1 MPPRCLTPLYGLL
14 FPTSLSD
21 WSWEKATL
29 PSSLGGLN
37 LRLASIHAP
46 AAFIGSLVR
55 CQDLISRVLGQTP
68 NESSHLHSTFLALV
82 HNAART
88 IWHSLED
95 IDIPL
100 TQKAL
105 SRAIDE
111 ATFDHLLAS
120 AADTRSKA
128 LVLSSSIPYA
138 SDWINVIPS
147 QALGIHFLDR
157 EFRGCLQYWLGLPMI
172 EEGHHCPFCQSPADR
187 FGDHQ
192 VGCGGNGDRIHRHD
206 SLRDALFSAA
216 QSAAL
221 EPRKE
226 MPSLVP
232 GSASRTAD
240 VFLPTWERDQPA
252 ALDVTVVSTLQ
263 NRTVVRAASVSG
275 YALSVARERNMAAHS
290 ESCQSVGVSFIPMVV
305 ETLGGWD
312 EEATLKLSYSKVRAF
327 FHSPRQGRPAIFS

>member
-1 MPPRCLTPLYGLL
+1 MAFALRTCPPEYIANASNVFDSAIRA
-14 FPTSLSD
+14 SLSD
-21 WSWEKATL
+21 ITGCPLADWSWDKATL

-37 LRLASIHAP
+37 LRLASIYAP

-68 NESSHLHSTFLALV
+68 NESSHLQSTFLALV
-82 HNAART
+82 HNAARPN
-88 IWHSLED
+88 WHSLED

-105 SRAIDE
+105 SRASDE

-120 AADTRSKA
+120 AADTRSKT
-128 LVLSSSIPYA
+128 LVLSTSIPHA
-138 SDWINVIPS
+138 GDWINVIAS
-147 QALGIHFLDR
+147 QALGLHVLDR
-157 EFRGCLQYWLGLPMI
+157 EFRGCLQYLLGLPMI

-187 FGDHQ
+187 FRDYQ
-192 VGCGGNGDRIHRHD
+192 VGCGGNRDRIHRHD

-221 EPRKE
+221 APRKE
-226 MPSLVP
+226 MPSMVP
-232 GSASRTAD
+232 GSASRPAD
-240 VFLPTWERDQPA
+240 VFLPTWEGGQPA

-275 YALSVARERNMAAHS
+275 YALSVARERKIAAHS
-290 ESCQSVGVSFIPMVV
+290 ETCQSV
-305 ETLGGWD
+305 
-312 EEATLKLSYSKVRAF
+312 
-327 FHSPRQGRPAIFS
+327 